1 MQLAQ
6 SYTVFANDGEM
17 KRVTLLKND
26 DIPIGTKVFSK
37 QTAKI
42 MVEMMEQVVE
52 DGTGTN
58 AKIIGYRVAGK
69 TGTAEKIGTNGA
81 YEKDKNIGSF
91 IGLAPA
97 SNPRIIMAV
106 MIDEPSLG
114 SHYGGNVAAPVFSS
128 VMADVMKILKI
139 PQDIK
144 TRNKSLPQDKVNSKE
159 TI

>member
-1 MQLAQ
+1 
-6 SYTVFANDGEM
+6 M
-17 KRVTLLKND
+17 KPVTLFKKD
-26 DIPIGTKVFSK
+26 EIPMGTKVFTK
-37 QTAKI
+37 QTARK

-52 DGTGTN
+52 EGSGGN

-69 TGTAEKIGTNGA
+69 TGTAEKIGANGA
-81 YEKDKNIGSF
+81 YEKNKNIGSF
-91 IGLAPA
+91 VGLAPV

-106 MIDEPSLG
+106 MIDEPSIG
-114 SHYGGNVAAPVFSS
+114 SHYGGAVAAPVFSS

-144 TRNKSLPQDKVNSKE
+144 TQNKVLPQDNKNIKE

>member
-1 MQLAQ
+1 
-6 SYTVFANDGEM
+6 
-17 KRVTLLKND
+17 
-26 DIPIGTKVFSK
+26 
-37 QTAKI
+37 

-52 DGTGTN
+52 EGTGGN
-58 AKIIGYRVAGK
+58 AKIMGYRVAGK
-69 TGTAEKIGTNGA
+69 TGTAEKIGANGA
-81 YEKDKNIGSF
+81 YEKNKNIGSF

-114 SHYGGNVAAPVFSS
+114 SHFGGAVAAPVFSS

-144 TRNKSLPQDKVNSKE
+144 TQNKAIPQDKGSSKE